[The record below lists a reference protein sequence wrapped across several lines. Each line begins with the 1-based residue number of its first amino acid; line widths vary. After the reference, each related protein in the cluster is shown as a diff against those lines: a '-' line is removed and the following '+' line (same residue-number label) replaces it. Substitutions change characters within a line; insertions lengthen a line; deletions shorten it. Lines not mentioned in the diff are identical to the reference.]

1 MSASELHPAVLHH
14 VVNTLGWPGLRPLQE
29 AAVGP
34 ILRGEDALLLA
45 PTAGGKTEAAS
56 FPVLTRSANEG
67 WRGLS
72 VLYVC
77 PLRALLNNL
86 EPRLQTYASWLGR
99 TAELWHGDTTQ
110 GRRQSILKNPPDLLL
125 TTPESLEAMLVSTK
139 VNPREHFANI
149 RAIVV
154 DEVHAFAGDDRG
166 WHLLAVLER
175 LEKLTGRPIQRI
187 GLSATVGNPDELLQW
202 LQGSGVGTR
211 QSSVVAPDVVTQSG
225 RPPGDVTLDHVG
237 SLSNAA
243 KVISMLHA
251 GEKRL
256 VFCESRREVEE
267 LAHSLRERDVTT
279 FVSHSSL
286 SIDERRQAELAFSE
300 ARDCVIVST
309 STLELG
315 IDVGDLDRVIQINA
329 PRSVASFL
337 QRLGRTGRRPDSTR
351 NALFLT
357 TTDDGLLQA
366 AGLLLLWSQGYVE
379 PVTAPPSPRHIAA
392 QQLFALCLQEHRIGS
407 NVWREWWDGLPIFDE
422 HANEIV
428 DWLVE
433 SGHLDC
439 DGGMLFVG
447 PETERRYGH
456 RNFMD
461 IVSVFTTNPE
471 FTVVQGRQEL
481 GKVDPIV
488 LTRKVDGPRII
499 VLAARS
505 WEVTYIDWK
514 RQRCYVEPA
523 DTHAKMRWMG
533 DAAPLSFALAR
544 AERDVLLG
552 EDPDVV
558 LSKRAVEKLHEVR
571 EDHYIEVSPRGLVL
585 LRDGG
590 DVWWWTWAG
599 ARANATLMAGL
610 PGIADDAQR
619 PDNFRIRLRGDE
631 AAEKLADALGP
642 VDWSVVFPAVSPNA
656 LAGLKFSEVLPADLA
671 TETIAERLGDRAG
684 ARGAATDPRVWTVAS
699 RE

>member
-1 MSASELHPAVLHH
+1 MSASALHPTILHH

-29 AAVGP
+29 AAVLP
-34 ILRGEDALLLA
+34 ILRGDDALLLA

-56 FPVLTRSANEG
+56 FPILTRAAHEG
-67 WRGLS
+67 WSGLS

-86 EPRLQTYASWLGR
+86 EPRLNTHAEWLGR
-99 TAELWHGDTTQ
+99 RAQLWHGDTTQ
-110 GRRQSILKNPPDLLL
+110 AKRKAILANPPDVLL

-139 VNPREHFANI
+139 VNPREHFANV

-175 LEKLTGRPIQRI
+175 LEKLAGHPIQRI
-187 GLSATVGNPDELLQW
+187 GLSATVGNPDELLHW
-202 LQGSGVGTR
+202 LQGSAADGRPST
-211 QSSVVAPDVVTQSG
+211 VVAPDVVAGSG

-237 SLSNAA
+237 SIANAA
-243 KVISMLHA
+243 KVISLLHT

-267 LAHSLRERDVTT
+267 LARDLRERGITT

-286 SIDERRQAELAFSE
+286 SIDERRRAEQAFAE

-337 QRLGRTGRRPDSTR
+337 QRLGRTGRRPGSAR

-357 TTDDGLLQA
+357 TSDDGLLQA
-366 AGLLLLWSQGYVE
+366 AGLLLLWSRGYVE

-392 QQLFALCLQEHRIGS
+392 QQMFALCLQEHRIGN
-407 NVWREWWDGLPIFDE
+407 NVWSEWWDGLPIFDE
-422 HANEIV
+422 HAAEIV

-433 SGHLDC
+433 SGHLDS
-439 DGGMLFVG
+439 DGGMLSIG
-447 PETERRYGH
+447 PETERRFGH
-456 RNFMD
+456 RHFMEL
-461 IVSVFTTNPE
+461 VSVFTTNPE

-488 LTRKVDGPRII
+488 LTRKIDGPRII

-523 DTHAKMRWMG
+523 DKHAKMRWMG
-533 DAAPLSFALAR
+533 DAAPMSFSLAR
-544 AERDVLLG
+544 GERDVLLG
-552 EDPDVV
+552 EDPAVTI
-558 LSKRAVEKLHEVR
+558 SNRATGALEEIR
-571 EDHYIEVSPRGLVL
+571 ADHTIEVSPRGLVI
-585 LRDGG
+585 LREKD
-590 DVWWWTWAG
+590 DVHWWTWAG

-610 PGIADDAQR
+610 PGIADDSQR

-631 AAEKLADALGP
+631 AAEKLAGALP
-642 VDWSVVFPAVSPNA
+642 RIDWPTVLPAVSPAA
-656 LAGLKFSEVLPADLA
+656 LAGLKFSEVLPQDLA
-671 TETIAERLGDRAG
+671 IATIAERLADHP
-684 ARGAATDPRVWTVAS
+684 AAATVAS
-699 RE
+699 EPRVRVEA

>member
-1 MSASELHPAVLHH
+1 MSDSALHPTILHH

-29 AAVGP
+29 SAVAP
-34 ILRGEDALLLA
+34 ILRGDDTLLLA

-56 FPVLTRSANEG
+56 FPVLTRAANEG

-86 EPRLQTYASWLGR
+86 EPRLNTYADWLGR
-99 TAELWHGDTTQ
+99 RAQLWHGDTTQ
-110 GRRQSILKNPPDLLL
+110 GKRKAILTNPPDVLL

-139 VNPREHFANI
+139 VNPREHFANV

-175 LEKLTGRPIQRI
+175 LEKLAGHPIQRI
-187 GLSATVGNPDELLQW
+187 GLSATVGNPDELLHW
-202 LQGSGVGTR
+202 LQGSGAGKRPSAVI
-211 QSSVVAPDVVTQSG
+211 APDIVSGAG

-237 SLSNAA
+237 SIANAA
-243 KVISMLHA
+243 KVISLLHA

-267 LAHSLRERDVTT
+267 LARSLRERDVTT

-286 SIDERRQAELAFSE
+286 SIDERRRAEQAFAE

-337 QRLGRTGRRPDSTR
+337 QRLGRTGRRPGSAR

-357 TTDDGLLQA
+357 TTDEGLLQA
-366 AGLLLLWSQGYVE
+366 AGLLLLWSRGYVE
-379 PVTAPPSPRHIAA
+379 PVVAPRSPRHIAA
-392 QQLFALCLQEHRIGS
+392 QQLLALCLQEGRVGQ
-407 NVWREWWDGLPIFDE
+407 NVWKEWWDGLPLFDE
-422 HANEIV
+422 HAPEIV
-428 DWLVE
+428 DWLVD
-433 SGHLDC
+433 SLHLETE
-439 DGGMLFVG
+439 GGMLFIG
-447 PETERRYGH
+447 PEAEHKYGR

-461 IVSVFTTNPE
+461 LVSVFTANPE
-471 FTVVQGRQEL
+471 FTVLQGRQEL

-514 RQRCYVEPA
+514 RQRCYVEPS
-523 DTHAKMRWMG
+523 DIPAKMRWMG

-552 EDPDVV
+552 ADPDVTI
-558 LSKRAVEKLHEVR
+558 SKRATEKLEEVR
-571 EDHYIEVSPRGLVL
+571 ADHHIEVSPRGLVL
-585 LRDGG
+585 LRDGD
-590 DVWWWTWAG
+590 DVHWWTWAG
-599 ARANATLMAGL
+599 ARANATLIAGL
-610 PGIADDAQR
+610 PGIADESQR
-619 PDNFRIRLRGDE
+619 PDNFRIRLRGRRGSRE
-631 AAEKLADALGP
+631 ARSRALRS
-642 VDWSVVFPAVSPNA
+642 VDWAAVLPAVSPAA
-656 LAGLKFSEVLPADLA
+656 LGGLKFSDVLPPDLA
-671 TETIAERLGDRAG
+671 GVTIAERLADHAG
-684 ARGAATDPRVWTVAS
+684 AEAAASEPRVLVVPG
-699 RE
+699 

>member
-1 MSASELHPAVLHH
+1 VSAGALHPTILHH
-14 VVNTLGWPGLRPLQE
+14 VVNTLGWPALRSLQE
-29 AAVGP
+29 QAVTP
-34 ILRGEDALLLA
+34 ILRGDDVLLLA

-56 FPVLTRSANEG
+56 FPLLTRAASEG

-72 VLYVC
+72 MLYVC

-86 EPRLQTYASWLGR
+86 EPRVSAYAGWLGR
-99 TAELWHGDTTQ
+99 RAQLWHGDTTQ
-110 GRRQSILKNPPDLLL
+110 GMRKAMLTSPPDVML

-139 VNPREHFANI
+139 VNPRDHFANV

-175 LEKLTGRPIQRI
+175 LEKLAGHPIQRI
-187 GLSATVGNPDELLQW
+187 GLSATVGNPEHLLHW
-202 LQGSGVGTR
+202 LQGSGAGKR
-211 QSSVVAPDVVTQSG
+211 SSSVIAPDVGHGSG
-225 RPPGDVTLDHVG
+225 RPPGAVTLDHVG
-237 SLSNAA
+237 SIANAA
-243 KVISMLHA
+243 KVIAFLHI

-267 LAHSLRERDVTT
+267 LARSLRERDIAT

-286 SIDERRQAELAFSE
+286 SIDERRRAEQAFAE

-337 QRLGRTGRRPDSTR
+337 QRLGRTGRRPGSER

-366 AGLLLLWSQGYVE
+366 AGLLLLWSRGYVE
-379 PVTAPPSPRHIAA
+379 PVTAPRSPRHIAA
-392 QQLFALCLQEHRIGS
+392 QQMLALCLQEGRVGY
-407 NVWREWWDGLPIFDE
+407 NVWSDWWNGLPLFDD
-422 HANEIV
+422 HAAEIV
-428 DWLVE
+428 EWLVD
-433 SGHLDC
+433 SSHLET

-447 PETERRYGH
+447 REAEQKYGR

-461 IVSVFTTNPE
+461 LVSVFTANPE
-471 FTVVQGRQEL
+471 FTVLQGREEL

-488 LTRKVDGPRII
+488 LTRKVDGPRIV

-514 RQRCYVEPA
+514 RQRCYVEPS
-523 DTHAKMRWMG
+523 DISAKMRWMG
-533 DAAPLSFALAR
+533 EAAPLSFAIAR

-552 EDPDVV
+552 ADPDVTI
-558 LSKRAVEKLHEVR
+558 SKRATERLEVVR
-571 EDHYIEVSPRGLVL
+571 MDHHLEVSPSGLVL
-585 LRDGG
+585 LREGG
-590 DVWWWTWAG
+590 DVHWWTWAG
-599 ARANATLMAGL
+599 GRANATLTAGL
-610 PGIADDAQR
+610 PGIADDSQR

-631 AAEKLADALGP
+631 ALGKLAAALET
-642 VDWSVVFPAVSPNA
+642 VEWAEMLPAVSPA
-656 LAGLKFSEVLPADLA
+656 AIGGLKFSDVLPAELA
-671 TETIAERLGDRAG
+671 ISTIAERLVDREGAINVAG
-684 ARGAATDPRVWTVAS
+684 EPRVSVFV
-699 RE
+699 R

>member
-1 MSASELHPAVLHH
+1 MSASDLHPALLHH

-34 ILRGEDALLLA
+34 VLQGEDALLLA
-45 PTAGGKTEAAS
+45 PTAGGKTEAAT
-56 FPVLTRSANEG
+56 FPVLTRAANEG

-86 EPRLQTYASWLGR
+86 EPRLQTYAEWLGR
-99 TAELWHGDTTQ
+99 RAELWHGDTTQ
-110 GRRQSILKNPPDLLL
+110 GRRQAILRNPPDILL

-139 VNPREHFANI
+139 VNPREHFANV

-175 LEKLTGRPIQRI
+175 LEKLAGHPIQRI
-187 GLSATVGNPDELLQW
+187 GLSATVGNPDDLLRW
-202 LQGSGVGTR
+202 LQGSGAGDR
-211 QSSVVAPDVVTQSG
+211 PSSVIAPDVVAQAG

-237 SLSNAA
+237 SLANAA
-243 KVISMLHA
+243 KVISMLHV

-267 LAHSLRERDVTT
+267 LARSLRERDITT

-286 SIDERRQAELAFSE
+286 SIDERRRAEQAFAA

-315 IDVGDLDRVIQINA
+315 IDVGDLDRVIQINS
-329 PRSVASFL
+329 PRTVASFL
-337 QRLGRTGRRPDSTR
+337 QRLGRTGRRHGSTR

-366 AGLLLLWSQGYVE
+366 AGLLLLWSRGYVE
-379 PVTAPPSPRHIAA
+379 PVSAPPSPRHIAA
-392 QQLFALCLQEHRIGS
+392 QQVIALCLQEHRIGA
-407 NVWREWWDGLPIFDE
+407 NVWSEWWHGLPVFDND
-422 HANEIV
+422 AKEIV

-433 SGHLDC
+433 SGHLDS
-439 DGGMLFVG
+439 DAGMLFVG

-461 IVSVFTTNPE
+461 IVSVFTANPE
-471 FTVVQGRQEL
+471 FTVILGREEL

-488 LTRKVDGPRII
+488 LTRKVEGPRII

-523 DTHAKMRWMG
+523 DAHAKMRWMG
-533 DAAPLSFALAR
+533 DAAPLTFALAR
-544 AERDVLLG
+544 AEREVLLG
-552 EDPDVV
+552 ESPDVTV
-558 LSKRAVEKLHEVR
+558 SKRAAERLHGLR
-571 EDHYIEVSPRGLVL
+571 ETHDVEVSSRGLVL
-585 LRDGG
+585 LRDGA

-599 ARANATLMAGL
+599 GRANATLIAGL

-619 PDNFRIRLRGDE
+619 PDNFRVRLRGDD
-631 AAEKLADALGP
+631 AAERLADALEDVEWSTVLP
-642 VDWSVVFPAVSPNA
+642 VASPNA
-656 LAGLKFSEVLPADLA
+656 LAGLKFAEVLPPALA
-671 TETIAERLGDRAG
+671 TATIAVRLADHIG
-684 ARGAATDPRVWTVAS
+684 AHRTATDPRVWTSA
-699 RE
+699 